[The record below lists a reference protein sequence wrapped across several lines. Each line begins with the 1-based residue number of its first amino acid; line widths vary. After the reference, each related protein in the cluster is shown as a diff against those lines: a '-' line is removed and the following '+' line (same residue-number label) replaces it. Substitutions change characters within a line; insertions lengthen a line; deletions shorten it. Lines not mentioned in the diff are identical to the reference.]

1 MDDGFILWPK
11 SLDINIF
18 ITILGKLD
26 KSIKYTVEKGKVKG
40 TTQEINML
48 DIKVILHGNE
58 RFETEIYYKLETTI
72 ITWNIIVFTRDT
84 MDNIPYNLA
93 KRIIIF
99 TSDSNKESK
108 ELERLRKWLTNSNY
122 PKKVIN
128 RAFHNA
134 KLQGLAP
141 NPKDKK
147 SIIPLVR
154 IFCSNY
160 SNTNVVKRANSLLEK
175 LPR

>member
-1 MDDGFILWPK
+1 MSSYPK
-11 SLDINIF
+11 MKESKPKY
-18 ITILGKLD
+18 ITKLQ
-26 KSIKYTVEKGKVKG
+26 S
-40 TTQEINML
+40 
-48 DIKVILHGNE
+48 
-58 RFETEIYYKLETTI
+58 TI
-72 ITWNIIVFTRDT
+72 ITWNIIVFTRHI

-99 TSDSNKESK
+99 TSDSNKKSK

-134 KLQGLAP
+134 KLQGPAP

-147 SIIPLVR
+147 SIIPQVS

-160 SNTNVVKRANSLLEK
+160 SNT
-175 LPR
+175 